1 MTNKKISINLSSVD
15 ESIKNDF
22 TQITKK
28 LDLTQLELFERMLQ
42 NFKFFNLSFT
52 EEEQHKIE
60 QAKIKCGDYY
70 NRKVKNSILRTTN
83 NLLDSEDK
91 DVSTNVSNSYHSAN
105 KRADEVLDKMIKTN
119 NNADS
124 WTDKTFINQVS
135 ISRFSSDLKDKGI
148 VKFKL
153 SNDVI
158 RRCLVNN
165 QDRIEKHHIN
175 LGLEKKHNLK
185 KYHFLNKQSK

>member
-28 LDLTQLELFERMLQ
+28 LDLTQLQLFERMLQ

-52 EEEQHKIE
+52 EEEQQKIE
-60 QAKIKCGDYY
+60 QAKIKSGDYY
-70 NRKVKNSILRTTN
+70 NRKIKNSILRTAN
-83 NLLDSEDK
+83 NLLNSEDK
-91 DVSTNVSNSYHSAN
+91 DVSTDVSNSYHSAN
-105 KRADEVLDKMIKTN
+105 KRADEVLDKMIETN
-119 NNADS
+119 NNASS

-135 ISRFSSDLKDKGI
+135 ISRFSSDLKDKDI

-165 QDRIEKHHIN
+165 QDKIEKHHKN